1 MNTLRNLAITRQNLK
16 HNIPPIDNAN
26 IIDNNRDTKIPM
38 PEQTTERVKAAFV
51 VLVRNR
57 ELDDLRSSMRDM
69 EATFNYKYNYPWIF
83 LNEEPFT
90 EEFIS
95 LTTAMT
101 KANVSYGLVKE
112 EHWSYPPWIDQNLA
126 RKKREQMAALGVIYG
141 GSESYRH
148 MCRFQSGFFYMHPL
162 LDDLDYYWRVEPDVN
177 FMCDIDYDPF
187 LYMKQHD
194 KKYGFTIS
202 LKEFYS
208 TVPTLWKT
216 SREWMNLNQKYL
228 VPGDHPENLMKFVTD
243 DNGESYNLCH
253 FWSNF
258 EIGSVAFLRSEAYQ
272 SYFRYLDQAGGFFYE
287 RWGDAPV
294 HSIAVAMLLKASEV
308 HFFNDMG
315 YRHGPFQHCPDGPD
329 WLSKGKCYCEPRK
342 SFDLS
347 FNSCLS
353 KWMQVTNTTRDGY
366 IISQK

>member
-1 MNTLRNLAITRQNLK
+1 MTRQYLK
-16 HNIPPIDNAN
+16 
-26 IIDNNRDTKIPM
+26 NNVHSADVAKDIYIVRDTGIHIPK
-38 PEQTTERVKAAFV
+38 PATERVKAAFV

-90 EEFIS
+90 EEFIN
-95 LTTAMT
+95 LTTSMT
-101 KANVSYGLVKE
+101 KANVSYGLVGK
-112 EHWSYPPWIDQNLA
+112 EHWGYPPWIDQDLA
-126 RKKREQMAALGVIYG
+126 KLKRKEMADQGIIYG

-148 MCRFQSGFFYMHPL
+148 MCRYQSGFFYMHPL

-202 LKEFYS
+202 LREFYS
-208 TVPTLWKT
+208 TVPTLWNTTK
-216 SREWMNLNQKYL
+216 EWMGLNQKYL
-228 VPGDHPENLMKFVTD
+228 VPRHDPENLMKFVTD
-243 DNGESYNLCH
+243 DSGDSYNLCH

-342 SFDLS
+342 SFDMS
-347 FNSCLS
+347 FNSCLP
-353 KWMQVTNTTRDGY
+353 KWMEVANTTVDSY
-366 IISQK
+366 IISQR